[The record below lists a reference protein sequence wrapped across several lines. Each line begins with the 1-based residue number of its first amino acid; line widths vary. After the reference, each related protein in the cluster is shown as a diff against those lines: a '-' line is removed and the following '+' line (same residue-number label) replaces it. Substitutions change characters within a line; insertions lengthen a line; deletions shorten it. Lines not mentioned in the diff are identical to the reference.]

1 MKIDL
6 AEIKEIIEFRKVLHR
21 NPELSGKEKN
31 TSLRIIHFIKQ
42 YNPDKIIENIG
53 GHGVIA
59 VFKGE
64 TSGKKIMFRADIDA
78 LPIHEESI
86 LEYRS
91 INKNSAH
98 LCGHDGH
105 TAILVNLIRL
115 FSKNRPS
122 KGDVIFLFQ
131 PSEENGEGAKKVLE
145 DIHFETPDFIF
156 AIHNLPG
163 FTENHFILKQGT
175 FASAS
180 KGMIIKLS
188 GKTSHA
194 AEPEKGISPALAMA
208 ELVTFFTDLNS
219 MDNLFSDFVL
229 TTVVHARL
237 GEIAFGITPGYA
249 EVMITIRSF
258 SDSDMK
264 ELIKYSELKVTG
276 ISQKYKIQSEIS
288 FVDEFP
294 ATVNN
299 PECISQLIS
308 LCNENNF
315 QYKIL
320 ENPFKWSEDF
330 GQFTSV
336 IPGAMIGIGSG
347 DNHPNLHNPLY
358 DFPDSIIPLASEYL
372 FNVYTKFQEL

>member
-6 AEIKEIIEFRKVLHR
+6 AEIKEIVDFRKVLHR

-64 TSGKKIMFRADIDA
+64 SAGKKIMFRADIDA

-105 TAILVNLIRL
+105 TAILVNLIRM
-115 FSKNRPS
+115 FSENRPL
-122 KGDVIFLFQ
+122 KGDVLFIFQ

-156 AIHNLPG
+156 ALHNLPG
-163 FTENHFILKQGT
+163 FTENQFILKEGT

-180 KGMIIKLS
+180 KGMIIKLT

-208 ELVTFFTDLNS
+208 ELVTFFTELNL
-219 MDNLFSDFVL
+219 MENLFSDFVL
-229 TTVVHARL
+229 STVVHARL

-249 EVMITIRSF
+249 EVMVTIRSF
-258 SDSDMK
+258 SDSDMQ
-264 ELIKYSELKVTG
+264 ELIKFSEQKVTG

-299 PECISQLIS
+299 SKCIPQLIS
-308 LCNENNF
+308 LCNENNI
-315 QYKIL
+315 QYQIL

-347 DNHPNLHNPLY
+347 DNHPNLHNPFY

-372 FNVYTKFQEL
+372 FDVYTKFQEL